1 MTSGWRCWGDRWRRI
16 AIGLAGLA
24 TAAWLGH
31 WWAMPP
37 RTPRALFETR
47 CASCHELRTER
58 VCEFAPEL
66 RPAIVDTMRR
76 MHGADAVIDEREARI
91 IAAFLGEPALCSNV
105 TPKQPAGPTDR
116 PTQ

>member
-1 MTSGWRCWGDRWRRI
+1 MTSGWRCWRDRWQWI
-16 AIGLAGLA
+16 SIGLAGLA

-31 WWAMPP
+31 WWATLP

-66 RPAIVDTMRR
+66 RPAIVDTMRQ
-76 MHGADAVIDEREARI
+76 MHGAGEVIDEREARI
-91 IAAFLGEPALCSNV
+91 IATFLGDPALCTDV
-105 TPKQPAGPTDR
+105 KTRRPDGPTGR
-116 PTQ
+116 PSQ